1 MKKLVIV
8 IFFLCLSSSL
18 CEAQNTNY
26 FFKVILN
33 TSFVDTEDKDSGF
46 LNYIYSGE
54 YVEKSEIKN
63 ISLDTYDEEDKYK
76 RDNIYLL
83 FDNMIYKISY
93 TDFIEEDGWYV
104 VSSARITMIYFP
116 GTVLEKKQRLIL
128 ASGKIKF
135 DQKIGLILFIKTSF
149 EEDESRKI

>member
-1 MKKLVIV
+1 MKKIVIA

-33 TSFVDTEDKDSGF
+33 TYFIDYDDKNGNY

-63 ISLDTYDEEDKYK
+63 ISLDTYVEEDGYE
-76 RDNIYLL
+76 RDNICLL
-83 FDNMIYKISY
+83 FDNMIYKVSF
-93 TDFIEEDGWYV
+93 TDFIEADGWYV
-104 VSSARITMIYFP
+104 VTKAKITMIHFP
-116 GTVLEKKQRLIL
+116 GTVLEKRENLLL
-128 ASGKIKF
+128 ASGEIKF
-135 DQKIGLILFIKTSF
+135 DPKINLILFIKTSVK
-149 EEDESRKI
+149 EDESKKI

>member
-1 MKKLVIV
+1 MKKIVVALFILSVIP
-8 IFFLCLSSSL
+8 SL

-33 TSFVDTEDKDSGF
+33 GFFVDNDDKDSNF

-63 ISLDTYDEEDKYK
+63 VSPDRYLEEDGYE
-76 RDNIYLL
+76 RDNICLF
-83 FDNMIYKISY
+83 FDNMIYKVSF

-104 VSSARITMIYFP
+104 VTQAKITMIHFP
-116 GTVLEKKQRLIL
+116 GTVLEKRENLLL

-135 DQKIGLILFIKTSF
+135 DPKINLILFIKTSVK
-149 EEDESRKI
+149 EDESKKI